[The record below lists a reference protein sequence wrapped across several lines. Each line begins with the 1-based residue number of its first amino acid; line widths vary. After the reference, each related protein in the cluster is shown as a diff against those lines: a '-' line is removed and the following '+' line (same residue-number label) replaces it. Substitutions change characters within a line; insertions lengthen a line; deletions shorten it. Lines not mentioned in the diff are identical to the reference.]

1 MTISQVFGK
10 HRFSRSNK
18 TTQYVADFSHVI
30 TEEYRVNKDLDV
42 GEAGA
47 GRIFTE
53 SYDVKAEGEK
63 RLGKKEKPSQNLPTD
78 THPIL

>member
-30 TEEYRVNKDLDV
+30 TEEYRVNKDFGS
-42 GEAGA
+42 GEVSA

-53 SYDVKAEGEK
+53 SYDVKGE
-63 RLGKKEKPSQNLPTD
+63 NLPTD
-78 THPIL
+78 TNPVL